1 MATRITQKDLER
13 IVLRINRALNR
24 PETPYGKDENGRF
37 KANLGNFHTSGAY
50 GGVAL
55 EEIQTDGGG
64 VRRVSTD
71 GYGTKRQLY
80 AWCSAFLAG
89 LESCPKEGEK

>member
-1 MATRITQKDLER
+1 MSQRITQKDLER

-37 KANLGNFHTSGAY
+37 KANLGNFHISGAY

-55 EEIQTDGGG
+55 EEVQTDGGG

-80 AWCSAFLAG
+80 TWMTAFLSGIEVTA
-89 LESCPKEGEK
+89 EKGE

>member
-1 MATRITQKDLER
+1 MSQRTTKKDLER

-24 PETPYGKDENGRF
+24 PEEPYGKDENGRF
-37 KANLGNFHTSGAY
+37 KANLGNFHISGAY

-71 GYGTKRQLY
+71 GYNTKRKLFT
-80 AWCSAFLAG
+80 WCSAFLAG
-89 LESCPKEGEK
+89 IGSQPKKGNN

>member
-1 MATRITQKDLER
+1 MSQRITQKDLEHL
-13 IVLRINRALNR
+13 VSRINRALNR
-24 PETPYGKDENGRF
+24 PETPYGKDENGKF
-37 KANLGNFHTSGAY
+37 KANLGNFHISGAY

-64 VRRVSTD
+64 VRRISTD

-80 AWCSAFLAG
+80 TWMTAFLSGIEVTA
-89 LESCPKEGEK
+89 EKGE

>member
-1 MATRITQKDLER
+1 MERITQKDLER

-37 KANLGNFHTSGAY
+37 KANLGNFHISGAY

-64 VRRVSTD
+64 ARRVSTD

-80 AWCSAFLAG
+80 TWMTAFLSGIEVTA
-89 LESCPKEGEK
+89 EKGE